1 MRVVIIGAGIG
12 GLALAAGLV
21 ERGVEVEVH
30 DRGER
35 LGTGGSGLGLYPN
48 GVAALNELGV
58 DVDDL
63 GRPIDV
69 LETRDSKGRVT
80 LGIDVARI
88 SEHFGFIAR
97 TVPRRALLDRLHHR
111 LPEGVLHLDRECVGV
126 RLHADGTSS
135 AVFSDGAR
143 STGDVVVGAD
153 GAGSV
158 VRTQLLGE
166 DPPEMGRWASWQGL
180 STLDSPRAVGRVA
193 SLTQGREGTCGIMPA
208 GNGLV
213 QWWFDVR
220 WKRGLPVTED
230 PAPVLRELFSSWS
243 DPDVRAVLEQAKSS
257 QIHFSPHLK
266 TPVRGA
272 WGQDSTTLLGD
283 AAHTFPPATAQG
295 ANQALEDAWALVT
308 ALSDSGARAD
318 PAWALR
324 RYEEVRH
331 RPAAVASFASSLN
344 GMQRLRLPRLPVRG
358 LRDLPGNTATR
369 WFGGYLS
376 AVSNVLTGQRP

>member
-1 MRVVIIGAGIG
+1 MRVVVIGAGVG

-21 ERGVEVEVH
+21 ERGIGVEVH
-30 DRGER
+30 EKDER
-35 LGTGGSGLGLYPN
+35 LHAGGAGVGLYPN

-58 DVDDL
+58 AVDDL

-69 LETRDSKGRVT
+69 METRDPEGRPA
-80 LGIDVARI
+80 LNIDVARI
-88 SEHFGFIAR
+88 SEHFGFVAR

-111 LPEGVLHLDRECVGV
+111 LPEGALHLGRECVGV
-126 RLHADGTSS
+126 RLHADGTAS
-135 AVFSDGAR
+135 AVFSDGTR

-158 VRTQLLGE
+158 VRAQLLGE
-166 DPPEMGRWASWQGL
+166 DPPAMGRWASWQGL
-180 STLDSPRAVGRVA
+180 STLDSPRAGGRVA
-193 SLTQGREGTCGIMPA
+193 SLTQGRQGICGIMPA

-213 QWWFDVR
+213 HWWFDVR
-220 WKRGLPVTED
+220 WRRGLPVTDD
-230 PAPVLRELFSSWS
+230 PVPVLRELFSSWN
-243 DPDVRAVLEQAKSS
+243 DPDVRAVLEQIESS
-257 QIHFSPHLK
+257 QTRFFPHLN
-266 TPVRGA
+266 TRVRGR
-272 WGQDSTTLLGD
+272 WGQDNTTLLGD
-283 AAHTFPPATAQG
+283 AAHIFPPATAQG

-308 ALSDSGARAD
+308 ALGDSGARAD

-344 GMQRLRLPRLPVRG
+344 GVQRIRLPRLPVRG